1 MLKEKLLEILA
12 TEERLRKDKAFA
24 EACAIPENCYLL
36 GGGEVLCYPRG
47 TGDSRYPYSVDGL
60 TLWAYASGEI
70 SLNESAFYYIL
81 PADEGKEPYTAFF
94 GGKAERDGSFT
105 PISVTGVARQ
115 ARENGVSR
123 FTYYTPSAVYYV
135 TKTPDAA
142 YALRAYVS
150 KSKKA
155 TFSLC
160 ALNLTDKPIKTYL
173 SAFFNCL
180 LMHQAGE
187 SVETKWFKRCDVTD
201 DGFLFESV
209 EDLDRTTHLTNY
221 GVINRAAPSDYDYAE
236 HTASRSDYTG
246 GKTNSLGFATSLF
259 TGHFA
264 KRQRVCKFGD
274 TAAAGDIYVFTL
286 GKKAFTKI
294 DYTAEAHFT
303 KADAIAAVG
312 GLAAD
317 YADKTHD
324 AAASAAAAHSAAP
337 DRLAMRFG
345 KLDDERVRGETLTEF
360 VSNVQRQVEFAALAK
375 NSGTSLLGVRDV
387 AQQMEAALMWNAR
400 GCRTKFIELF
410 GFIDPSGRAPR
421 QYSIPAKGALPQ
433 MDTRKFID
441 QGNWII
447 SAIYSYLAHT
457 DDYSVLDEQCGY
469 YKITGVNRVDATDER
484 NSIAEHL
491 ARIADFLIENIDGN
505 TDCLRALYGDWND
518 ALDGLGVSRDPDK
531 EYGDG
536 VSVMATLHLYR
547 NLEEMLQIIAK
558 YGDRFGKKA
567 VYEAARKRLE
577 RGLKKY
583 AVEAQDGTRKILH
596 GWGDGRAYKVGSF
609 CDVDGLSRDGLTA
622 NAFWVISGA
631 YLWDKSIKRDI
642 LASYDRLDG
651 KYGLRTFAPHFE
663 KGVKGVGRIINL
675 PKGTAENGATYVH
688 ATMFGIWSLFGM
700 GEGRRAWT
708 QLMKVLPLTHS
719 LITTTPF
726 VMSNSY
732 SYNEELGLDGESM
745 SDWFTGS
752 ANALIK
758 VLVRYVFGIRPD
770 LDGVTIS
777 PSEFM
782 PFGDASAEITVKS
795 KRIRLT
801 YERRNGK
808 ARQILLNGKAV
819 KTTADPMTDAPSLYI
834 KTSEL
839 SDLNDIKICD

>member
-1 MLKEKLLEILA
+1 MLKEKLQEIIA
-12 TEERLRKDKAFA
+12 TEQRLRRDKAFA
-24 EACAIPENCYLL
+24 EERAIPENCFLL
-36 GGGEVLCYPRG
+36 GDGEVLCYPRG
-47 TGDSRYPYSVDGL
+47 TGDSRYPYSADGL
-60 TLWAYASGEI
+60 TLWAYASGAM

-105 PISVTGVARQ
+105 PISITGVARQ
-115 ARENGVSR
+115 AREVGVSR

-135 TKTPDAA
+135 TKTPEAV
-142 YALRAYVS
+142 YALRAFVS
-150 KSKKA
+150 KDKKA
-155 TFSLC
+155 LFSLC
-160 ALNLTDKPIKTYL
+160 ALNLTDKPLKTYL
-173 SAFFNCL
+173 SAYFNCL

-209 EDLDRTTHLTNY
+209 EDLDRTTHLINY
-221 GVINRAAPSDYDYAE
+221 GVINRAAPHAYDYAE
-236 HTASRSDYTG
+236 HTTSRSDYTG
-246 GKTNSLGFATSLF
+246 GRTNSLGFATPLF
-259 TGHFA
+259 TGHFD

-286 GKKAFTKI
+286 GKGEFTQI
-294 DYTAEAHFT
+294 DYTAEAHFA
-303 KADAIAAVG
+303 KAAAIAAVG
-312 GLAAD
+312 GLSTG
-317 YADKTHD
+317 YADKTHAT
-324 AAASAAAAHSAAP
+324 AAQAATEHYAAP
-337 DRLAMRFG
+337 DRLAMKFG
-345 KLDDERVRGETLTEF
+345 DLDGGHIRGATLTEF

-387 AQQMEAALMWNAR
+387 AQQMEAALMWNAC
-400 GCRTKFIELF
+400 GCRAKFIELF

-421 QYSIPAKGALPQ
+421 QYSIPAEGALPQ
-433 MDTRKFID
+433 TDTRMFID

-447 SAIYSYLAHT
+447 SATYSYLAHT
-457 DDYSVLDEQCGY
+457 DDYSILDEQCGY
-469 YKITGVNRVDATDER
+469 YKITGRNRVEATDER
-484 NSIAEHL
+484 NSISEHL
-491 ARIADFLIENIDGN
+491 ARIADFLISNIDED

-531 EYGDG
+531 EYGSG

-547 NLEEMLQIIAK
+547 NLEEMLQIISK
-558 YGDRFGKKA
+558 YGDKFGKRSE
-567 VYEAARKRLE
+567 YENARKQLE
-577 RGLKKY
+577 RGLKRY
-583 AVEAQDGTRKILH
+583 AVEENDGARKILH
-596 GWGDGRAYKVGSF
+596 GWGDGRSYKVGSF
-609 CDVDGLSRDGLTA
+609 CDVDGLDRDGLTV

-688 ATMFGIWSLFGM
+688 AAMFGVWSLFGM
-700 GEGRRAWT
+700 GEGERAWA
-708 QLMKVLPLTHS
+708 QLRKVLPITHS

-770 LDGVTIS
+770 LDGVKIN
-777 PSEFM
+777 PAAFM
-782 PFGDASAEITVKS
+782 PFGNASAEITVKG
-795 KRIRLT
+795 KRIRLV
-801 YERRNGK
+801 YERRGGK
-808 ARQILLNGKAV
+808 RTMLLNGKAA
-819 KTTADPMTDAPSLYI
+819 KTVTDESTDAPSLYI
-834 KTSEL
+834 KTAE
-839 SDLNDIKICD
+839 LNDVNDITVYD